1 MILSRL
7 WRTGAAAVFL
17 AALSQPHAALA
28 QAWPSKFLTL
38 IVPFGAGSAS
48 DTIARIIGAKLSE
61 ELGQQVVIENV
72 GGAGGMVGA
81 SRAAKAAPDGYTFL
95 LGGVDTMAQ
104 NQTLYK
110 KPLYNAAT
118 DFDPVGLVAEQS
130 LVLVVRKEL
139 PVADLKEFGT
149 YVKANQAKMQ
159 FASSG
164 AGSASHLTCA
174 QITSLIGANVVH
186 VAYRGSAAALQDLV
200 AGTIDYYCA
209 LSAAAVPQ
217 VDAKA
222 VKAIATLTIQRSP
235 FFPDLATAREQGM
248 VDLLDSY
255 FWSGFFLPKG
265 TPAEIVTKLNAAI
278 NKTVDTP
285 VVVQRLKESGASV
298 TPREKRSPEY
308 LKTFLASEIEK
319 WAATIQASGVK
330 LD

>member
-1 MILSRL
+1 MNSSRA
-7 WRTGAAAVFL
+7 WRSAVSML
-17 AALSQPHAALA
+17 VAALILPQIANA
-28 QAWPSKFLTL
+28 QTWPTKFLTL

-110 KPLYNAAT
+110 NPLYNAAT
-118 DFDPVGLVAEQS
+118 DFEPVALVAEQA

-139 PVADLKEFGT
+139 PVSNLKEFGA
-149 YVKANQAKMQ
+149 YLKANGSKMQ
-159 FASSG
+159 YASSG

-174 QITSLIGANVVH
+174 QITSLAGANVAH

-217 VDAKA
+217 VEAKA

-235 FFPDLATAREQGM
+235 FFPELATAREQGM
-248 VDLLDSY
+248 QLLDSY

-265 TPAEIVTKLNAAI
+265 TPPEIIAKLNTAVLKSI
-278 NKTVDTP
+278 DNST
-285 VVVQRLKESGASV
+285 VVQRLKEAGASV
-298 TPREKRSPEY
+298 TAPEKRSPDY
-308 LKTFLASEIEK
+308 LKAFVASEIEK
-319 WAATIQASGVK
+319 WAVTIKESGVK

>member
-1 MILSRL
+1 MTFSRILRAA
-7 WRTGAAAVFL
+7 AAAVC
-17 AALSQPHAALA
+17 ALGITLPLPALA

-110 KPLYNAAT
+110 NPLYNSAT
-118 DFDPVGLVAEQS
+118 DFEPVALVAEQS

-139 PVADLKEFGT
+139 PVSDLKAFAA
-149 YVKANQAKMQ
+149 YAKANLGKMQ
-159 FASSG
+159 YASSG

-174 QITSLIGANVVH
+174 QITSLVGGDAAH

-217 VDAKA
+217 VESKA
-222 VKAIATLTIQRSP
+222 VKAIATLTVQRSP
-235 FFPDLATAREQGM
+235 FFPDLSTAREQGLN
-248 VDLLDSY
+248 LLDSY

-265 TPAEIVTKLNAAI
+265 TPADIIAKLNAAVVKAI
-278 NKTVDTP
+278 DTP
-285 VVVQRLKESGASV
+285 LVVQRMKEAGASV
-298 TPREKRSPEY
+298 TSAEKRNPAY
-308 LKTFLASEIEK
+308 VKAFVASEIEK
-319 WAATIQASGVK
+319 WAVTIKASGVK